1 MDGIQSPAPET
12 GAATA
17 SGLCATGGLA
27 WVVAAALAK
36 QGQPLTDRQFCAVL
50 RQSEALLAG
59 ADAALL
65 AGVRWAQ
72 LGAFDRLLQD
82 FGKPHPEAKGF
93 IRRARRVI
101 AAAGR
106 GAGAAPAPQ
115 LTAAATQTLQ
125 RILAPAAHD
134 DPAARRQAV
143 AAQQIETAV
152 LRELAEG
159 FQDKLP
165 EDWEARFPP
174 GFNGQFRA
182 GFDDRLP
189 RWFEWF
195 GALLIRRG
203 RTDAGFRAAL
213 DQLAPQ
219 LLANLPASPV
229 SLFDPLAARFG
240 GTEAQLPA
248 PGHWH
253 RPAAIAAG
261 IAGLGIASWLAAGLL
276 RGHAETALDAMLGDR
291 IPYAC
296 DIKEWTRRNVGR
308 APVPDAERVTVL
320 VPHLA
325 GDPEGRVTARIGAAF
340 AGLSGFSALT
350 TCRGIPANAS
360 AEAVGALLTE
370 RQANLLVA
378 GEAEAPGV
386 YRVAF
391 RGPGEPVADGRAPIH
406 LAGPLLEPA
415 LQGELASGLQA
426 AALAALP
433 RGDSARVRA
442 VLPLMRSRLQA
453 LEKLLVVPPP
463 GFDATTR
470 RDLVGPTTRALQTL
484 AEQTDDQPGLLRAVD
499 QWRWLLGRMDRRQTP
514 LAWGAA
520 QTELGKALLT
530 LGEWEF
536 KPERYSQALAAFRAA
551 LESIPRDTA
560 PLDWAVAQMGL
571 GAALVASAQQ
581 DPGPAPLREAV
592 GAYRAALGVLP
603 RALLPEL
610 WGEAEIGFAEAL
622 RALGEREPGTARLEH
637 AVAVARSAL
646 EALPR
651 DSVPLD
657 WARAQNGLGLA
668 LGQLGLREG
677 GTALLEEAA
686 AAFRAALQAWPANRQ
701 RFGWAMVQNNLGN
714 VLIGLAEQETG
725 TSRLEQAASAYR
737 AALDVIRR
745 ELAPQAWAGTQN
757 NLGTAL
763 WLLGERDKRPQL
775 QEEAVVAFEAAL
787 TERTPDRVPLFAAS
801 SRYNLA
807 MVRESLAAQSNRRIE
822 IERALVDAEAALG
835 LFQKAGM
842 GPQVAMVTALRDRL
856 RQKLAN

>member
-1 MDGIQSPAPET
+1 MDGIQSPAQEA

-17 SGLCATGGLA
+17 FGLCATGGLA
-27 WVVAAALAK
+27 WVIAAALAE
-36 QGQPLTDRQFCAVL
+36 QGQPLTDRQFCAMV
-50 RQSEALLAG
+50 RQSAAMLPG
-59 ADAALL
+59 ADAALRE
-65 AGVRWAQ
+65 GVRWAQ

-115 LTAAATQTLQ
+115 LTATAAQTLQ

-134 DPAARRQAV
+134 EPAARRQAV

-182 GFDDRLP
+182 GSDDRLP
-189 RWFEWF
+189 RWFDWF
-195 GALLIRRG
+195 GALLVRRG

-213 DQLAPQ
+213 DQGAPKW
-219 LLANLPASPV
+219 LGDVALPQV
-229 SLFDPLAARFG
+229 SFFDTLAARFG
-240 GTEAQLPA
+240 ATEAQLPA
-248 PGHWH
+248 PGHW
-253 RPAAIAAG
+253 RWPAAVAAG
-261 IAGLGIASWLAAGLL
+261 VVGLGLASWLAAGLL
-276 RGHAETALDAMLGDR
+276 RDHAETALNTMLGDS

-296 DIKEWTRRNVGR
+296 DIKEWTRRNFGR
-308 APVPDAERVTVL
+308 TPVTDPERVTVL
-320 VPHLA
+320 VARLA
-325 GDPEGRVTARIGAAF
+325 GDTDGRATARIGTAF
-340 AGLSGFSALT
+340 AGLSGFNALT
-350 TCRGIPANAS
+350 TCREIPAS
-360 AEAVGALLTE
+360 TSSEAVGALLAE
-370 RQANLLVA
+370 RHANLLVT
-378 GEAEAPGV
+378 GEVEAPEV

-391 RGPGEPVADGRAPIH
+391 RGTGEPTADGRAPIR
-406 LAGPLLEPA
+406 LAGTVLEPA
-415 LQGELASGLQA
+415 LQSELASGLQV

-433 RGDSARVRA
+433 RSDTGRIRA
-442 VLPLMRSRLQA
+442 VLPLMRTRLQA
-453 LEKLLVVPPP
+453 LDKLLIVPPP

-470 RDLVGPTTRALQTL
+470 KDLVGPTTRALQAL

-499 QWRWLLGRMDRRQTP
+499 QWRWLLGRLDRQQAP

-520 QTELGKALLT
+520 QTELGTALLT

-536 KPERYSQALAAFRAA
+536 KPERYGQALAAFRAA
-551 LESIPRDTA
+551 LESIPRDRA
-560 PLDWAVAQMGL
+560 PLDWAAAQTGL

-603 RALLPEL
+603 RALLPEA
-610 WGEAEIGFAEAL
+610 WGEAQIGFADAL

-637 AVAVARSAL
+637 AVAVARGAL

-651 DSVPLD
+651 ENVPLD
-657 WARAQNGLGLA
+657 WARAQNSLGLSLA
-668 LGQLGLREG
+668 QLGLREG
-677 GTALLEEAA
+677 GTALLEDAA

-714 VLIGLAEQETG
+714 VLIGLAEQEPG
-725 TSRLEQAASAYR
+725 TSRLEQAVSAYR

-787 TERTPDRVPLFAAS
+787 TERTPERVPLYAAS

-835 LFQKAGM
+835 LFQKAGL